1 MVFHNPDRA
10 LLWHIVRQLNTL
22 IDQGDKLMSREQ
34 DVLDAVSAETDA
46 GEAVVKLLD
55 AIATDLSALKAGM
68 DPAAAAK
75 LDEAVAKLK
84 ANAAVYAAAV
94 VRDTPVDNPD
104 AAHAAGM

>member
-1 MVFHNPDRA
+1 MVFHTTDRA
-10 LLWHIVRQLNTL
+10 LLWHIVSQLNTL
-22 IDQGDKLMSREQ
+22 TDQGDKLMSKEQ
-34 DVLDAVSAETDA
+34 DVLDAVGAETDA

-55 AIATDLSALKAGM
+55 GIADDLATLKAGM

-94 VRDTPVDNPD
+94 VRDTPAEAPAD
-104 AAHAAGM
+104 AHAAGM

>member
-1 MVFHNPDRA
+1 
-10 LLWHIVRQLNTL
+10 
-22 IDQGDKLMSREQ
+22 MSKEQ

-55 AIATDLSALKAGM
+55 AIAADLSTLKAGM

-84 ANAAVYAAAV
+84 ANAAIYAAAV
-94 VRDTPVDNPD
+94 VRDTPAENPD
-104 AAHAAGM
+104 AAHAAGT